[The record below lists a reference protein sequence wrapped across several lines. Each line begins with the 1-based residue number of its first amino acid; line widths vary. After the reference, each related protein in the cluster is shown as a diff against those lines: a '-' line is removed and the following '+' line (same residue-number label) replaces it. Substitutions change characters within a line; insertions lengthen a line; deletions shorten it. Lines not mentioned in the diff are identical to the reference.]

1 MMLSCRQLR
10 LFFLLL
16 VAFFPL
22 FLFAVFGPAPR
33 MAAAGTVTPSAP
45 PVNPF
50 GAVEAYYRPAEAAD
64 LGLSWDRI
72 IFEWRLFQ
80 PDSPND
86 WDTSY
91 VPENQL
97 QDAADAH
104 REVIGLIK
112 NAPHWATGT
121 DLFGALPLGVDK
133 PFDDPANLFGTFVT
147 RLVNYYSTR
156 WHIHHWIIYNEPDIR
171 PEENS
176 FFEFSGT
183 EADYYQVLKTA
194 YLAAHAADP
203 QAVIHLAGTT
213 WWQDVIHKRLL
224 WLERMLRI
232 ALKDPDAAAHGLF
245 FDVLSIHVYG
255 DTKLVWKMTVQ
266 LASLPA
272 FLGYP
277 KPIWIDE
284 MNAHLTSDGDWQVP
298 NSPHP
303 VSLDQQAA
311 FVIQGS
317 ALGLALGAQG
327 IAIYHL
333 YEDADPKLAGSN
345 AGLGL
350 IRFDGSYRPAYYAYR
365 TVVANFSGTTKAERV
380 STNGVTNVVLHQADK
395 TVSVLWN
402 ETNKPITVRVPIEHS
417 PRVVSMFGAL
427 LPFSTVATSVVS
439 KEFTLPPCIG
449 ECLIQGE
456 PRLLITSGTKPPALY
471 MFDSKGHAVSLN

>member
-1 MMLSCRQLR
+1 MMVQCRSR
-10 LFFLLL
+10 LFFSSLASLFLL
-16 VAFFPL
+16 VCLAMIN
-22 FLFAVFGPAPR
+22 PAPR
-33 MAAAGTVTPSAP
+33 VAVAATATPSALQS
-45 PVNPF
+45 NPF

-80 PDSPND
+80 PDSASD
-86 WDTSY
+86 WDTSH
-91 VPENQL
+91 VPDNQL

-112 NAPHWATGT
+112 NVPHWATGT
-121 DLFGALPLGVDK
+121 NLFGALPLGVDK
-133 PFDDPANLFGTFVT
+133 PFDDPANLLGTFVT
-147 RLVNYYSTR
+147 RLVTYYSTR

-171 PEENS
+171 PEENT

-224 WLERMLRI
+224 WFERLLRV
-232 ALKDPDAAAHGLF
+232 ALKDPEARTHGLF
-245 FDVLSIHVYG
+245 FDVLSVHVYG
-255 DTKLVWKMTVQ
+255 DTSLVWKMTHQ
-266 LASLPA
+266 FDSLATSM
-272 FLGYP
+272 GYS

-284 MNAHLTSDGDWQVP
+284 MNAHLTSDGNWQLP
-298 NSPHP
+298 DAEHP

-311 FVIQGS
+311 FVMQGS

-333 YEDADPKLAGSN
+333 YEDADPKQAGSN
-345 AGLGL
+345 DGLGL
-350 IRFDGSYRPAYYAYR
+350 IRYDGSYRPAYYAYR
-365 TVVANFSGTTKAERV
+365 TVIANFSGTTRADRF
-380 STNGVTNVVLHQADK
+380 STNGVTDIVLHQSDK

-402 ETNKPITVRVPIEHS
+402 ETANPIQVRVPIQYS
-417 PRVVSMFGAL
+417 PRMVSMLGTL
-427 LPFSTVATSVVS
+427 MPFANSGTAAVS
-439 KEFTLPPCIG
+439 NEFTLPACSG

-456 PRLLITSGTKPPALY
+456 PRLLITSGTTPPAVY
-471 MFDSKGHAVSLN
+471 MLDSKGKPVRLN